1 MALAMR
7 PSCQFKVFVIAQ
19 YLSELATVT
28 LTEITETE
36 ITGTFSGTFLWY
48 DVGGGTVQLVDSMVI
63 SEGMFAVPRF

>member
-7 PSCQFKVFVIAQ
+7 PSGQFEVFVIAQ
-19 YLSELATVT
+19 YLYELATVT

-36 ITGTFSGTFLWY
+36 ITGTFSGILLWY